1 MCKARILSIDTA
13 RAFSPNA
20 VTAPDTARK
29 ARKAPDM
36 FHSHVPAG
44 SIAARNMHVMHRLTL
59 AQNESR
65 ELARDAL
72 QDAGRALS
80 RRDRAGFRA
89 ACILAAQ
96 HYRNAGE
103 ATLAAHW
110 NRRAN
115 I

>member
-1 MCKARILSIDTA
+1 MLHMHGINLPA
-13 RAFSPNA
+13 RA
-20 VTAPDTARK
+20 
-29 ARKAPDM
+29 
-36 FHSHVPAG
+36 
-44 SIAARNMHVMHRLTL
+44 IAANNMHVAQRLIV
-59 AQNESR
+59 AQNEAR
-65 ELARDAL
+65 EMAADAL
-72 QDAGRALS
+72 RDAGRAMA